1 MLTAYLQCL
10 SIFQMGDEMYLL
22 HSPAH
27 KESMQSTQ
35 TYDIK
40 WHSIEFSAPNAKD
53 CDPAT
58 TDCRGSRGMTCIV
71 KRVQNVVCHSSC
83 HTSLLPC

>member
-22 HSPAH
+22 HSTAH

-53 CDPAT
+53 CDAAT
-58 TDCRGSRGMTCIV
+58 TDCRGGGGE
-71 KRVQNVVCHSSC
+71 
-83 HTSLLPC
+83 

>member
-1 MLTAYLQCL
+1 MLTAYLQRL
-10 SIFQMGDEMYLL
+10 NIFQMGDEMYLI

-58 TDCRGSRGMTCIV
+58 TDCRGGRGMTYIV
-71 KRVQNVVCHSSC
+71 KRVQNVLCHSSC
-83 HTSLLPC
+83 QTSFLPC